1 MIMTIS
7 HDSLT
12 IFFLLPGFS
21 RPCYASRW
29 EADDQ
34 EWKDDDIYDIYILY
48 MNIEYIIYM
57 IYMLNIVT

>member
-1 MIMTIS
+1 MIMTIF

-12 IFFLLPGFS
+12 ISSLLPGFS

-34 EWKDDDIYDIYILY
+34 EWKDDDIYEIYIVY
-48 MNIEYIIYM
+48 EYNIYYIYD
-57 IYMLNIVT
+57 NIVT